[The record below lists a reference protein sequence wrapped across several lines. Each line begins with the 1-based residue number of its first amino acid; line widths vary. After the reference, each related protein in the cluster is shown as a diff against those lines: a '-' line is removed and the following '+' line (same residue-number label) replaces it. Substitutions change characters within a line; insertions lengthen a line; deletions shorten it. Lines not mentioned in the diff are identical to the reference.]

1 MAGLSVPNGSGFFAG
16 SGDISV
22 IPTGINGIMAGMQFT
37 NDTALY
43 SAMCFVD
50 NGATTNGT
58 PIGRAIAGV
67 NNGSDGQAGEIM
79 HYPLSPVS
87 NAPEKWPFGVPAA
100 SKDVTI
106 VDVAVQR
113 DRTYVPIEKIYLD
126 KQDPYQV
133 LAAKQGQIASRML
146 RAPDFDL
153 AELINSN
160 ATTLNYFDGLSFFNT
175 AHPISPGSTV
185 TFSNDITCTIAEWE
199 SGEGLSKLLDAF
211 ASIPWFDGKLKD
223 GTMSKPLIVTSNMR
237 FNFKARQLAGLITS
251 LVGPAIVGTAAGG
264 AQHSPFTGMVRDV
277 VNFQDL
283 QNVTKY
289 PNSGKYVYA
298 LATTGGSVQPAF
310 IMSPKRWPYMTIYGT
325 DPNEEI
331 RRTEGA
337 IGWNW
342 SGYWGV
348 GFGLPQCAVRMKIV

>member
-1 MAGLSVPNGSGFFAG
+1 MAGLSVPNGNGFFAG

-22 IPTGINGIMAGMQFT
+22 IQTGINGIMAGMAFT

-58 PIGRAIAGV
+58 PVGRAIAGV

-113 DRTYVPIEKIYLD
+113 DRTYVPIEMIYLD

-211 ASIPWFDGKLKD
+211 ASIP
-223 GTMSKPLIVTSNMR
+223 
-237 FNFKARQLAGLITS
+237 
-251 LVGPAIVGTAAGG
+251 
-264 AQHSPFTGMVRDV
+264 
-277 VNFQDL
+277 
-283 QNVTKY
+283 
-289 PNSGKYVYA
+289 
-298 LATTGGSVQPAF
+298 
-310 IMSPKRWPYMTIYGT
+310 
-325 DPNEEI
+325 
-331 RRTEGA
+331 
-337 IGWNW
+337 
-342 SGYWGV
+342 
-348 GFGLPQCAVRMKIV
+348 